1 MPMVQLEKNYT
12 VHVYETGPDGR
23 LNLFSLFDYL
33 QDIASDHAVQ
43 LGYGRDDLIRNN
55 CFWVLSRIYAVIDE
69 LPGWNDSLSIVTWPK
84 GTDRMFALRDYKILD
99 KEKRPVGAATSS
111 WLIVDLES
119 RKIHRPDRQLSSVN
133 SNNDL
138 PDALP
143 RNASKLEP
151 ASADGVITPPFRVK
165 LSDLDINLHT
175 NNVRYL
181 RWVLD
186 TYDLGFMMNNVPFS
200 AEINYLAESRLNDE
214 ISIRTSEES
223 DTEKTFRHSIVRIP
237 DNTELCRIRIGW
249 KRKTTKS

>member
-1 MPMVQLEKNYT
+1 MVQLEKNYT

-55 CFWVLSRIYAVIDE
+55 CFWVLSRIYAVIEE
-69 LPGWNDSLSIVTWPK
+69 LPFWNDSLNIVTWPK
-84 GTDRMFALRDYKILD
+84 GTDRMFALRDYKIFD
-99 KEKRPVGAATSS
+99 KEKRLIGAATSS

-119 RKIHRPDRQLSSVN
+119 RKIQRPDRQLLPVKAN
-133 SNNDL
+133 EDL

-143 RNASKLEP
+143 RNASKLQP
-151 ASADGVITPPFRVK
+151 ASPDGVITPPFRVK
-165 LSDLDINLHT
+165 LSDLDINHHT

-181 RWVLD
+181 KWVLD
-186 TYDLGFMMNNVPFS
+186 TYDLGFIMNNVPFS

-223 DTEKTFRHSIVRIP
+223 DEERAFRHSIIRNP
-237 DNTELCRIRIGW
+237 DNTELCRVKIGW
-249 KRKTTKS
+249 KRKTIKS